1 MNFEDLQLNSQLLK
15 TVKESGFDSP
25 TPIQERCIP
34 EILKGKDIL
43 GQSST
48 GSGKTAAFGLP
59 VLQLMQNGGKGV
71 QCLILTPTRELCVQ
85 VNDSMNLFGK
95 HMHIR
100 SFPVFGGVGYNPQ
113 VNALKA
119 SDIIV
124 GTPGRILD
132 HLKQGTANFRNV
144 KFLILDEADKMAEM
158 GFIDDVNEIIR
169 NVSKERQTLLFSA
182 TLPLSVG
189 SIVKKYMN
197 LPIRISVSEYV
208 DKGHLRQVYY
218 DVRNHE
224 KFSLLYHLISTKTSG
239 MSMVFC
245 ATRRTVDAIAKNLK
259 MNGIHALA
267 IHGGH
272 TQNRRLDTINALK
285 DQKIDVL
292 VATDVAAR
300 GLDIKNVT
308 YVYNYDVPKT
318 SDEYIHR
325 IGRTAR
331 AGNEGDAITLVSEN
345 DYDNF
350 SSVLRSPAIEI
361 KKAEAEK
368 FESVKFNTGS
378 GDRRQ
383 SSGRGGFR
391 GSSGSRN
398 SGGRRG
404 DFRGKPGQGRSSGPR
419 RSSNGRS
426 GRTER
431 TGGKYKF
438 MS

>member
-1 MNFEDLQLNSQLLK
+1 
-15 TVKESGFDSP
+15 
-25 TPIQERCIP
+25 
-34 EILKGKDIL
+34 
-43 GQSST
+43 
-48 GSGKTAAFGLP
+48 
-59 VLQLMQNGGKGV
+59 
-71 QCLILTPTRELCVQ
+71 
-85 VNDSMNLFGK
+85 
-95 HMHIR
+95 
-100 SFPVFGGVGYNPQ
+100 
-113 VNALKA
+113 
-119 SDIIV
+119 
-124 GTPGRILD
+124 
-132 HLKQGTANFRNV
+132 
-144 KFLILDEADKMAEM
+144 
-158 GFIDDVNEIIR
+158 
-169 NVSKERQTLLFSA
+169 
-182 TLPLSVG
+182 
-189 SIVKKYMN
+189 
-197 LPIRISVSEYV
+197 
-208 DKGHLRQVYY
+208 
-218 DVRNHE
+218 
-224 KFSLLYHLISTKTSG
+224 
-239 MSMVFC
+239 MVFC

-331 AGNEGDAITLVSEN
+331 AGSEGDAITLVSEN

-368 FESVKFNTGS
+368 FESVKFNTNS

-383 SSGRGGFR
+383 PSGRGGFR
-391 GSSGSRN
+391 RGSG
-398 SGGRRG
+398 GGRRG
-404 DFRGKPGQGRSSGPR
+404 DFRGRPSQGRSSGPR